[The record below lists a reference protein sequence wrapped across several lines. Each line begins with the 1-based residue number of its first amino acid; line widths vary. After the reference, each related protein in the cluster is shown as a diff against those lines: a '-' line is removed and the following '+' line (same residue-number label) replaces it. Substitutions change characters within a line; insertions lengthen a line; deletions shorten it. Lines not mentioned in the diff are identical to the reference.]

1 MDQRVSLVTLGVTD
15 IERAKTFYERLGWKA
30 SSASIDGE
38 IAFFQ
43 VGSLGLALYP
53 LAHVKDD
60 LQIDREPSPGG
71 ITLSCNVETPAKVDA
86 FIDEAVAAG
95 GRLLAAARTMP
106 WGGYV
111 GSFADPDG
119 HPWEIAH
126 VPSFPLAEDGALELP
141 A

>member
-1 MDQRVSLVTLGVTD
+1 MHQRVSLVTLGVED
-15 IERAKTFYERLGWKA
+15 VSRARGFYERLGWKA
-30 SSASIDGE
+30 SSASMDE

-53 LAHVKDD
+53 KDKVVED
-60 LQIDREPSPGG
+60 IAIPDEPRPGG
-71 ITLSCNVETPAKVDA
+71 TTLACNVESEALVDR
-86 FIDEAVAAG
+86 FLEEAVGAG
-95 GRLLAAARTMP
+95 ARLLVAARTMP

-126 VPSFPLAEDGALELP
+126 VPSLPLADDGALILP
-141 A
+141 E

>member
-1 MDQRVSLVTLGVTD
+1 MHQRVSLITLGVAD
-15 IERAKTFYERLGWKA
+15 VAKARAFYETLGWKA
-30 SSASIDGE
+30 SSASMDE

-53 LAHVKDD
+53 KDKVAED
-60 LQIDREPSPGG
+60 IAIPEEPSPGG
-71 ITLSCNVETPAKVDA
+71 TTLACNVETRELVDRFLA
-86 FIDEAVAAG
+86 EAVDAG
-95 GRLLAAARTMP
+95 GRLLVAARDMP

-126 VPSFPLAEDGALELP
+126 VPGLPLTDDGALMLP
-141 A
+141 D

>member
-1 MDQRVSLVTLGVTD
+1 MHQRVSLITLGVED
-15 IERAKTFYERLGWKA
+15 VAEARGFYEKLGWKA
-30 SSASIDGE
+30 SSASMDE

-53 LAHVKDD
+53 KAHVAVD
-60 LQIDREPSPGG
+60 IAIPEPHLPGG
-71 ITLSCNVETPAKVDA
+71 TTLACNVETREQVDR
-86 FIDEAVAAG
+86 FLDEAVAAG
-95 GRLLAAARTMP
+95 GRLLVAARDMP

-126 VPSFPLAEDGALELP
+126 VPGLPLSKDGALMLP
-141 A
+141 D

>member
-1 MDQRVSLVTLGVTD
+1 MHQRVSLITLGVDD
-15 IERAKTFYERLGWKA
+15 IAKARAFYERLGWKA
-30 SSASIDGE
+30 SSASMEE

-53 LAHVKDD
+53 KKHVAVD
-60 LQIDREPSPGG
+60 IAIPEPPSPGG
-71 ITLSCNVETPAKVDA
+71 TTLACNVESEELVDR
-86 FIDEAVAAG
+86 FLEEAVAAG
-95 GRLLAAARTMP
+95 GRLLVAARHMP

-126 VPSFPLAEDGALELP
+126 VPSLPLSEDGALMLP
-141 A
+141 D

>member
-1 MDQRVSLVTLGVTD
+1 MHQRVSLITLGVAD
-15 IERAKTFYERLGWKA
+15 VARARAFYERLGWNA
-30 SSASIDGE
+30 SSASMDE

-53 LAHVKDD
+53 KDNVAEDLA
-60 LQIDREPSPGG
+60 LSGEPSPGG
-71 ITLSCNVETPAKVDA
+71 VTLSCNVETEALVDQ
-86 FIDEAVAAG
+86 FLDEAVAAG
-95 GRLLAAARTMP
+95 GRLMVPARKMP

-126 VPSFPLAEDGALELP
+126 VPMFPLAEDGALVLP
-141 A
+141 G

>member
-1 MDQRVSLVTLGVTD
+1 MHQRVSLITLGVTD
-15 IERAKTFYERLGWKA
+15 VGKARAFYERLGWKA
-30 SSASIDGE
+30 SSASME
-38 IAFFQ
+38 QIAFFQ

-53 LAHVKDD
+53 KEHVAVD
-60 LQIDREPSPGG
+60 IAMPEPHLPGG
-71 ITLSCNVETPAKVDA
+71 TTLACNVETREMVDR

-95 GRLLAAARTMP
+95 ARLLVGARDMP

-119 HPWEIAH
+119 HPWEVAH
-126 VPSFPLAEDGALELP
+126 VPSLPLSDDGALMLP